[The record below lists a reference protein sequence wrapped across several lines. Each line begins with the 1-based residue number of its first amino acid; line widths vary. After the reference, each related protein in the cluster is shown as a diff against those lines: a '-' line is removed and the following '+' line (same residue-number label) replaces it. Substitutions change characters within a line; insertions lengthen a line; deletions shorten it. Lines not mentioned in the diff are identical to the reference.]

1 MPAKASNEV
10 KTRIIH
16 SQQKNG
22 DIYVL
27 ERTTLYDSE
36 KKYNKVLSTKLIS
49 KIPKGTDIP
58 IPTRPKRDKI
68 SNDRKNVPN
77 GSLKKLVSSSSDKVV
92 ASRKRVG
99 MMNIIDHIGKTS
111 GIDDAL
117 YASTDVGTAQKIIS
131 VARYLLA
138 TNGQSLPGI
147 ATWQYNHPLPYT
159 EGISE
164 EVYHRLFNE
173 VGLDESLQQSFFKS
187 RCDMLNGGAGIAY
200 DSTTY
205 STYSENQLEA
215 RYGFNKASDGLKTV
229 KYLALYSIE
238 HRQPI
243 AFTKQPGDLPDVLTI
258 GNALN
263 QLLALGVSGAEIIT
277 DNGYYSEQNISEMY
291 QAHFDFITLAKT
303 GLKWIKSEI
312 DDHYNDMDK
321 LSNVCPYDP
330 TTHGITVMLMRDFIK
345 IRKYANKKSRA
356 AQGDEEIFS
365 RRVYL
370 HIFFNASRKVDEDQ
384 SFERDLLS
392 LKEKLENGMSIDDL
406 NDAAQKKVKKY
417 FVIRTWGKKT
427 IISINEKACAQA
439 KKYHGYFVLV
449 SNGEKDTFKALSK
462 YRKREHIEDYFR
474 SSKQHADSMRIR
486 VWDADTLRGRMFVQ
500 FISLCYYEYLSE
512 CVRKMK
518 LSLGV
523 PNGDHNHDLKQ
534 NLDLEKKLK
543 SWLDNT
549 PIYLQLQW
557 FDAIEG
563 VEISTSLH
571 FKRWTTEMTKR
582 DKMYAEKLGLKSAF

>member
-49 KIPKGTDIP
+49 KIPKGTEIP

-243 AFTKQPGDLPDVLTI
+243 AFTKQPGNLPDVLTI

-356 AQGDEEIFS
+356 AQGDEEIFT
-365 RRVYL
+365 RRAYL

>member
-49 KIPKGTDIP
+49 KIPKGTEIP

>member
-49 KIPKGTDIP
+49 KIPKGTEIP

-229 KYLALYSIE
+229 KYLVLYSIE

-356 AQGDEEIFS
+356 AQGDEEIFT
-365 RRVYL
+365 RRAYL

-486 VWDADTLRGRMFVQ
+486 VWDADTLRGRMLVQ

-563 VEISTSLH
+563 VEISTTLH
-571 FKRWTTEMTKR
+571 FKRWTTEITKR
-582 DKMYAEKLGLKSAF
+582 DRMYAEKLGLKSAF

>member
-1 MPAKASNEV
+1 MYIKFL
-10 KTRIIH
+10 
-16 SQQKNG
+16 G
-22 DIYVL
+22 
-27 ERTTLYDSE
+27 
-36 KKYNKVLSTKLIS
+36 
-49 KIPKGTDIP
+49 
-58 IPTRPKRDKI
+58 
-68 SNDRKNVPN
+68 
-77 GSLKKLVSSSSDKVV
+77 
-92 ASRKRVG
+92 
-99 MMNIIDHIGKTS
+99 
-111 GIDDAL
+111 
-117 YASTDVGTAQKIIS
+117 
-131 VARYLLA
+131 
-138 TNGQSLPGI
+138 
-147 ATWQYNHPLPYT
+147 
-159 EGISE
+159 
-164 EVYHRLFNE
+164 
-173 VGLDESLQQSFFKS
+173 ES
-187 RCDMLNGGAGIAY
+187 
-200 DSTTY
+200 Y

-258 GNALN
+258 GNALS

-277 DNGYYSEQNISEMY
+277 DSGYYSEQNISEMY

-303 GLKWIKSEI
+303 GFKWIKPEI

-356 AQGDEEIFS
+356 AQGDEEVFS

-417 FVIRTWGKKT
+417 FIIRTWGKKT

-474 SSKQHADSMRIR
+474 SSKQQADSMRIR

-523 PNGDHNHDLKQ
+523 PNGDHDHDLKQ
-534 NLDLEKKLK
+534 NLDLEKSSKV
-543 SWLDNT
+543 
-549 PIYLQLQW
+549 
-557 FDAIEG
+557 G
-563 VEISTSLH
+563 
-571 FKRWTTEMTKR
+571 
-582 DKMYAEKLGLKSAF
+582 

>member
-36 KKYNKVLSTKLIS
+36 KKYNKVLSTKLVS
-49 KIPKGTDIP
+49 KIPKGTEIP
-58 IPTRPKRDKI
+58 IPTRPKRDKA
-68 SNDRKNVPN
+68 SNGHQNVPN
-77 GSLKKLVSSSSDKVV
+77 GSLKKVIPPSSDNVL

-99 MMNIIDHIGKTS
+99 MMNIIDHIGKIS

-164 EVYHRLFNE
+164 EVYHRLFKE

-263 QLLALGVSGAEIIT
+263 QLLTLGVSGAEIIT

-312 DDHYNDMDK
+312 DNHYNDIDK

-356 AQGDEEIFS
+356 AQGGEEIFS

-384 SFERDLLS
+384 AFERDLLS

-417 FVIRTWGKKT
+417 FIIRTWGKKT

-523 PNGDHNHDLKQ
+523 PNGDHDHDLKQ

-563 VEISTSLH
+563 VEISTTLH

-582 DKMYAEKLGLKSAF
+582 DKMYVEKLGLKSAF

>member
-1 MPAKASNEV
+1 MPAKASGEV

-16 SQQKNG
+16 NLQKNG

-27 ERTTLYDSE
+27 ERRTVYDPE
-36 KKYNKVLSTKLIS
+36 KKYNKILSTKLIS
-49 KIPKGTDIP
+49 KIPKGTEIP
-58 IPTRPKRDKI
+58 VPTRPKRTKKINDNQNI
-68 SNDRKNVPN
+68 SNRT
-77 GSLKKLVSSSSDKVV
+77 LKKVVPPANKVV
-92 ASRKRVG
+92 ASRKRIG
-99 MMNIIDHIGKTS
+99 MMNIIDHIGKAS

-131 VARYLLA
+131 LARYLLA

-147 ATWQYNHPLPYT
+147 ATWQYNHPLPYK

-164 EVYHRLFNE
+164 EVYHRMFKE

-187 RCDMLNGGAGIAY
+187 RCDVLNGGAGIAY
-200 DSTTY
+200 DSTTF

-215 RYGFNKASDGLKTV
+215 RYGFNKANDGLKTV
-229 KYLALYSIE
+229 KYLALYSIAN
-238 HRQPI
+238 RQPI

-258 GNALN
+258 GNALT
-263 QLLALGVSGAEIIT
+263 QLLTLGASGAEIIT

-312 DDHYNDMDK
+312 DDHHNDLDK
-321 LSNVCPYDP
+321 LSSVCPYDP
-330 TTHGITVMLMRDFIK
+330 MTHGITVMLMRDFVK
-345 IRKYANKKSRA
+345 VRKYANKKTGA
-356 AQGDEEIFS
+356 AQGEEEIFS
-365 RRVYL
+365 HRVYL
-370 HIFFNASRKVDEDQ
+370 HIFYNATRKVDEDQ

-392 LKEKLENGMSIDDL
+392 LKKKLEKGTSIDDL

-417 FVIRTWGKKT
+417 FIIRTWGKKT
-427 IISINEKACAQA
+427 VISFNEKACAQA
-439 KKYHGYFVLV
+439 KKYHGYFTLV
-449 SNGEKDTFKALSK
+449 SNGEKDTFEALSK

-512 CVRKMK
+512 SVRKMK

-523 PNGDHNHDLKQ
+523 LNGDHEHDLKK
-534 NLDLEKKLK
+534 NLNLEKKLK
-543 SWLDNT
+543 NWLDNT

-563 VEISTSLH
+563 VEISTTLH
-571 FKRWTTEMTKR
+571 SKRWTTEITKR
-582 DKMYAEKLGLKSAF
+582 DNMYVERLGLKSAF